1 MAFDPITAGFNFGKD
16 LVNTL
21 GKWIPDETKANEAA
35 AEIAT
40 QFNQLVA
47 GQIELNKADAQNTN
61 LFVSGW
67 RPAVGW
73 VCVSAYAYNFVLQP
87 LLSFVLLSSGIMLPT
102 LPVLEW
108 TELGMVLM
116 GMLGLG
122 GMRSFDKLKGTSK

>member
-16 LVNTL
+16 LVNVL
-21 GKWIPDETKANEAA
+21 GKWIPDATQANEAA
-35 AEIAT
+35 SAIAG

-47 GQIELNKADAQNTN
+47 GQIELNKVEAQSTS

-87 LLSFVLLSSGIMLPT
+87 MFTFTLLAWGVSLPP
-102 LPVLEW
+102 LPILDW
-108 TELGMVLM
+108 SELGLVLM